1 MGLNLSNTGDTQI
14 QLGESGNMTNFYIT
28 DDYKLRKM
36 YGYKSFWRFTHTRI
50 EEIDGEDVEV
60 EVNDPI
66 DAVYPANF
74 GGVEQLL
81 VASNGMLYSFL
92 KSELEDDWDTSVE
105 PTTIGRIGD
114 GPVSFFTFDKKVYI
128 LSGSYQSYDGE
139 TLEYVQGY
147 TPLVFVN
154 TPPSGGGVLYDE
166 INMLSPR
173 KHQQFNGDGTSTVY
187 YIAQNYENT
196 GGHSP
201 IIERVLINGE
211 LVSEDEYFPSPV
223 QGTVTFDTAPPA
235 GMDNV
240 DIYWSC
246 DDGDRDII
254 EGMRF
259 GTVFGGDVDS
269 RVFLYGNPEFPNRTY
284 FSGIADDGAN
294 VVPSVEYFPATA
306 HVDVGPSNF
315 TLTDLTRQYDRLLA
329 TTNRPEAY
337 YLTISTEKLPVTLG
351 DGSQATRYV
360 PAVSTFPLNE
370 AHGNLALG
378 QGQLIDN
385 YPVTIDKSGL
395 SLWKA
400 TNVRDEKNMENIS
413 QKIDLDLMDLTL
425 SYMKTM
431 DFQTQ
436 KQLWFGYDNT
446 FYIYSYSNK
455 TFSRV
460 VIADSLT
467 CYTELGRNVYMG
479 LSDGRIVKWGEEFP
493 TFDGTTIPAHWEMNF
508 EDFDA
513 AYLRKTMRKLWV
525 LLQPQGYS
533 SAEIG
538 YVSNRDESASK
549 KRIEYKTAVF
559 DNVDF
564 RNFSFKVSFNPQ
576 PYRLKIK
583 AKKFTNLK
591 ITIDSNE
598 ETDCTILQLVLNV
611 ESFGES
617 K

>member
-1 MGLNLSNTGDTQI
+1 MNLSDTGDTQI

-36 YGYKSFWRFTHTRI
+36 YGYKSFYQFKHTEI
-50 EEIDGEDVEV
+50 QNEEEV

-66 DAVYPANF
+66 DAIYPANF
-74 GGVEQLL
+74 GGTEYLL
-81 VASNGMLYSFL
+81 VASNGTLYSFL
-92 KSELEDDWDTSVE
+92 KYELEDDWSTQIE

-128 LSGSYQSYDGE
+128 LSGKYHSYDGT
-139 TLEYVQGY
+139 TLEEVQGY
-147 TPLVFVN
+147 IPLVFVN

-201 IIERVLINGE
+201 IIEKVLINGE
-211 LVSEDEYFPSPV
+211 LVSEDSYTPSPV
-223 QGTVTFDTAPPA
+223 QGSVTFDTAPPA

-240 DIYWSC
+240 DIYWTC
-246 DDGDRDII
+246 DDGDRHII
-254 EGMRF
+254 ENMRF

-269 RVFLYGNPEFPNRTY
+269 RVFLYGNPECSNRTY

-329 TTNRPEAY
+329 TTNRTEAY
-337 YLTISTEKLPVTLG
+337 YLTISTEKLPVTLS

-370 AHGNLALG
+370 AHGNVALG

-385 YPVTIDKSGL
+385 FPVTIDKTGL

-413 QKIDLDLMDLTL
+413 QRIDLDLMDLTL
-425 SYMKTM
+425 SYVKTM

-446 FYIYSYSNK
+446 FYIYNYFNK
-455 TFSRV
+455 TFSRI

-467 CYTELGRNVYMG
+467 CYTELGTSAYMG
-479 LSDGRIVKWGEEFP
+479 LSDGRIVKWGEEFS
-493 TFDGTTIPAHWEMNF
+493 TFDGVIIPAHWEMNF
-508 EDFDA
+508 DDFDT

-538 YVSNRDESASK
+538 YVSNREESSSK
-549 KRIEYKTAVF
+549 KKIEYRTTVF

-576 PYRLKIK
+576 PYRLKMK

-591 ITIDSNE
+591 ITIDNNE
-598 ETDCTILQLVLNV
+598 ESDCTILQLVLNV